1 MQKESNLKKLS
12 VYFKEYKKL
21 YIILFIALLI
31 SEAGVI
37 FYGGLIGQ
45 ATQELI
51 NKNIKLIFPSNEA
64 NMILYNLVFLFN
76 ILFTI

>member
-51 NKNIKLIFPSNEA
+51 NKNIC
-64 NMILYNLVFLFN
+64 NMNKICEN
-76 ILFTI
+76 